1 VYGDPYSKYGLWGGQ
16 PSSTPTE
23 LNAVATPTEGGDPD
37 KLLSLANPMTAFLAI
52 GVIALGFA
60 AFSTTVRVGNSSA
73 SLNLGK

>member
-1 VYGDPYSKYGLWGGQ
+1 MFGDAATKYGLYAG
-16 PSSTPTE
+16 PASATPTE
-23 LNAVATPTEGGDPD
+23 LHAVATPSEGGDPD
-37 KLLSLANPMTAFLAI
+37 KLLSLSNPLTAFALI